1 MTTDHNSPHD
11 DLSRATAELFSG
23 EYEIS
28 ENPFRR
34 AVQLAQFV
42 LLNDAVQKI
51 GWQTHTSDWDWSAEI
66 TLRDGTELRTENR
79 DVYGD
84 TFILKAGDDPIDL
97 RNSWTACTSKDPL
110 LLTHFVILVKEDGD
124 NEAHEI
130 AIPVENLKSIN
141 VYWE

>member
-11 DLSRATAELFSG
+11 DLSRAAAELFSG

-28 ENPFRR
+28 EDPHRR

-42 LLNDAVQKI
+42 LLNDAVQRI
-51 GWQTHTSDWDWSAEI
+51 GWQTHTSDWDWSAEV

-84 TFILKAGDDPIDL
+84 TFVLKAGDDIIDL
-97 RNSWTACTSKDPL
+97 KNSWTACTTDDSL
-110 LLTHFVILVKEDGD
+110 SLTHFVVLVKDEGD
-124 NEAHEI
+124 DTAYEI
-130 AIPVENLKSIN
+130 PIPVENLKSIN